1 MNARKKAKLVDAL
14 DQICNEQEVSINDLV
29 EQLIG
34 VCFSE
39 EEGGDLVAF
48 YEERGLL

>member
-1 MNARKKAKLVDAL
+1 MNTRKKAKLVNAL
-14 DQICNEQEVSINDLV
+14 DRICDEQEVTINDLV

-48 YEERGLL
+48 YEEQNE